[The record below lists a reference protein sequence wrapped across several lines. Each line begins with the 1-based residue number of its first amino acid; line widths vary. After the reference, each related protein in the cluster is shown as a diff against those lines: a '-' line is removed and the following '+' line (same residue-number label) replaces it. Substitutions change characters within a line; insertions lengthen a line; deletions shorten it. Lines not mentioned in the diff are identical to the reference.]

1 MMRKEQP
8 WLLVTSPSKLLVF
21 LVFVLQPKEC
31 SPDLACSQ
39 PLQALKIGGGVG
51 IIILLSD
58 MIFGMMLNCRS
69 EAVKFSTTDFL
80 LCLFPTALLFNLLNF
95 AQTAKLQ
102 SLRRSQV
109 VA

>member
-1 MMRKEQP
+1 VCVREGKVSTYCVKWASESLYSNDYLPTLDSDRMMRKEQP

-51 IIILLSD
+51 YNHPSFRYD
-58 MIFGMMLNCRS
+58 
-69 EAVKFSTTDFL
+69 
-80 LCLFPTALLFNLLNF
+80 
-95 AQTAKLQ
+95 
-102 SLRRSQV
+102 LRYD
-109 VA
+109 A